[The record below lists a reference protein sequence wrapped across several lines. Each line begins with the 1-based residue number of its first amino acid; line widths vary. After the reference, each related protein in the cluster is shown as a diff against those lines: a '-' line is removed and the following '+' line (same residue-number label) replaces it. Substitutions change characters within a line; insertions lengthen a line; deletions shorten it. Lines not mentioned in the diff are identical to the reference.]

1 MYRKSNHYVVYQ
13 ELLITINI
21 TITKNNIITINNNS
35 TIVLKV
41 NYTSKMKKQA
51 QEKEIKFVA
60 TRDEGGASCRRG
72 KQMKAV
78 RDCVTASHSVVSD
91 SL

>member
-51 QEKEIKFVA
+51 QEKRSNSWLPEMRGEHHV
-60 TRDEGGASCRRG
+60 GGGSR
-72 KQMKAV
+72 
-78 RDCVTASHSVVSD
+78 
-91 SL
+91 